1 MKYIYLDNSATT
13 RLDPQVFKAMQSFL
27 EKEAGNASSLHKLGV
42 ISAKGIERAREVIA
56 KRLNA
61 EPHELLFTS
70 GGTESNNLALKG
82 VVSANKGRG
91 KHVIIS
97 KIEHPSVHNIC
108 AWLERQGLDISYLPV
123 NKDGLIAVDE
133 FKQAIRSD
141 TLLVSIMHV
150 NNEIGTLQPISEIG
164 MICRAK
170 GIYFHTDACQSFA
183 KTYLDVK
190 AQELD
195 LVTINAHKLHGPQG
209 VGALWLRKGVKIEP
223 LLHGGGQELNLRSGT
238 YNVAGIVGFGKA
250 VELAEEDSVA
260 RMQSLRDYMITEIE
274 TRIPNAILNGS
285 RHKRV
290 CNNLNFS
297 FAAVSGKALLLALD
311 KYGIIVSSGS
321 ACSARSLKPS
331 RVLLEIGL
339 KKHEAH
345 SAIRFSLSKWTTKEE
360 IDFTVQTLIDSVKDL
375 RGNHESSG

>member
-1 MKYIYLDNSATT
+1 
-13 RLDPQVFKAMQSFL
+13 LDPRVFKEMQPFL
-27 EKEAGNASSLHKLGV
+27 EQETGNASSLHKLGV
-42 ISAKGIERAREVIA
+42 ISAKGIERARAAIA
-56 KRLNA
+56 KKINA
-61 EPHELLFTS
+61 EPHELIFTS

-91 KHVIIS
+91 NHVIIS

-108 AWLERQGLDISYLPV
+108 AWLERQGMDISYLPV
-123 NKDGLIAVDE
+123 DNEGLISIDE
-133 FKQAIRSD
+133 LKQTIRAD

-150 NNEIGTLQPISEIG
+150 NNEIGTIQPLSEIG
-164 MICRAK
+164 IICRAK

-183 KTYLDVK
+183 KTSLDVK
-190 AQELD
+190 AHCLD

-209 VGALWLRKGVKIEP
+209 TGALWLRKGVEIEP

-250 VELAEEDSVA
+250 VELAEEDSVV
-260 RMQSLRDYMITEIE
+260 RMQSLRDYMLMEIE
-274 TRIPNAILNGS
+274 AGIPNASLNGS
-285 RHKRV
+285 RYKRV

-297 FAAVSGKALLLALD
+297 FAKVSGKALLLALD
-311 KYGIIVSSGS
+311 KYGIVVSSGS

-339 KKHEAH
+339 NKHDAH
-345 SAIRFSLSKWTTKEE
+345 GAIRFSLSKWTTREE
-360 IDFTVQTLIDSVKDL
+360 IDFTVQTLINSVKDL
-375 RGNHESSG
+375 RGNHGRTG